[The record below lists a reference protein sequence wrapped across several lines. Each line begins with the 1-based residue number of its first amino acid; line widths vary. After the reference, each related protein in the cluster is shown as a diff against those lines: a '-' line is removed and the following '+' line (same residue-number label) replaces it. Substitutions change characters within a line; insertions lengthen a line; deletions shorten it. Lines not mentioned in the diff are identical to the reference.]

1 MPPASAARDGRSP
14 RTEMHISSTKNSESS
29 KVNQTDTDEN
39 WDIQSSRD
47 SDRPPRGEY
56 ESNWISR
63 LLFLYASSL
72 VKIASERRLE
82 TTDIF
87 LTPDAIRMDNQVPA
101 LENIYSQCKD
111 KARTKLEKMRSSSA
125 EVKDKSLK
133 KVLKEKM
140 SKSESLILAKAIFL
154 HQKHNI
160 ILTGLLRLM
169 NTLVQ
174 AFPAILVARLLR
186 LIEAGDACH
195 PSKAVKAAL
204 DLVAVLSVKMVVEN
218 AYFHNVVKCSTMVR
232 GSLSGMIF
240 DKSLRVSVNT
250 DHHEDSHVSSEKEES
265 EDGKRDTSAPSVKA
279 SSVLNLVQS
288 DVSTIEMT
296 MLQIHTVWDGLL
308 QICIYSTLLY
318 KFLGPSVFWGI
329 SVLLLTIPTNA
340 LFLRVLNRLSK
351 LESEAKDTRT
361 RKTSEAITNM
371 KLLKLQ
377 AWDKHFEQ
385 DIHEARKQE
394 LKRHMDRGTF
404 RALNQAISNAVPAI
418 VLVVTLAAYQKT
430 GRPLVASTIFTAISL
445 FNQLRF
451 PLLFYPMVIDALA
464 NGKNSLRR
472 LSKYLCQEDLT
483 PYVHYLPKINEEGGI
498 HLKNGNFLWSKP
510 QSADS
515 SKGNGY
521 AAGLP
526 ALCGASIEVRAG
538 EVVAVV
544 GSVGTG
550 KSALIKALLGELEPV
565 PRLVVDAS
573 MGNSLQV
580 SSISSVNEIANVVM
594 RGAVAYCPQEA
605 WLSKGTLRDA
615 ILFGREYNREQYE
628 KAIYD
633 AGLDDDIC
641 SGSLSHDTQVGE
653 GGFSLSGGQRAR
665 VQLARALYDEN
676 VGVYLLDD
684 PLSALDA
691 AVSATVFDR
700 ILNRMRERK
709 AAVVFV
715 TNDISL
721 PRRCDRVV
729 LMGKVENKMMP
740 KSSHSRIVDI
750 GTYDELISRGHDL
763 RSITIHHSSSEQ
775 YSSNVQNSNR
785 TDNMNGSEN
794 TDSAIYGEIDIE
806 KDVEAEKRKEC
817 LSTMLGLSN
826 STDVVSSLVY
836 DDAKNVSA
844 SFNDSAQKEVETMD
858 DKISQGAVPWS
869 TYTTYFKSVRSPLL
883 ISAALGCYLLS
894 NGVQFLQQ
902 YIVARWTELGAEA
915 ATTLGTKYLQ
925 SLVSTAVIFSFL
937 LWLRSFL
944 LMTLGLKASDFIHGK
959 MLGSV
964 FNAPVTFFDKT
975 PSGQLLSRFGKEL
988 ETVDRGVPDGIGSV
1002 LFCFLNIGITVAGL
1016 TGLMTPGMLIPLV
1029 LISILYSKIMSQF
1042 RPTARDLKRIESK
1055 SRSPIYTH
1063 FSEALKGA
1071 ETIRSFPNSAS
1082 LWSTNL
1088 RSFVDTN
1095 LNVMYSVKAL
1105 DRWLSVRLESLGNI
1119 VVLTAAF
1126 ASVFLTRMG
1135 RMKSG
1140 SAGWGLTQ
1148 SLAIT
1153 GLLTWAVRV
1162 LTDLETQMLSVQ
1174 RVSELT
1180 TLDANPSSTEKSSIP
1195 QEFRDVGEALLSQ
1208 DYYNVATHLPPAP
1221 SHEKALVA
1229 SGWPWK
1235 GKISFKNV
1243 SMKYAPTAPLALK
1256 KVTLNIAPG
1265 STLGVVGRTGSG
1277 KSTLLVTLFRLV
1289 EVEAGGS
1296 IEIDGVDIRS
1306 VGLQTLR
1313 ESLSIIP
1320 QDPVLFRGTLMYNLD
1335 ATMKASRENAWKAL
1349 EAASPE
1355 LAQRY
1360 RSSPQGLDSMIAEGG
1375 KNLSAGQRQLICLA
1389 RALLRRSK
1397 ILVLDEATSSVDPKT
1412 DAQVQDTIR
1421 NEFVDKGVTV
1431 ITVAHRLDT
1440 VLGSDKIAVLGD
1452 GKLIE
1457 YGSPKELL
1465 QNRRGQLRRLVDADT
1480 RSKRKAIFSGR
1491 KARAFV
1497 GLEK

>member
-1 MPPASAARDGRSP
+1 
-14 RTEMHISSTKNSESS
+14 
-29 KVNQTDTDEN
+29 
-39 WDIQSSRD
+39 
-47 SDRPPRGEY
+47 
-56 ESNWISR
+56 
-63 LLFLYASSL
+63 

-87 LTPDAIRMDNQVPA
+87 LTPDAIRMDHQVPE
-101 LENIYSQCKD
+101 LENIYSKCKD
-111 KARTKLEKMRSSSA
+111 KARTKLEKMRSSTA
-125 EVKDKSLK
+125 EAKDKSIK

-140 SKSESLILAKAIFL
+140 TKSESLILAKAIFL
-154 HQKHNI
+154 HQKNNI

-204 DLVAVLSVKMVVEN
+204 DLVSVLSLKMVVEN

-240 DKSLRVSVNT
+240 DKSLKVSVNM
-250 DHHEDSHVSSEKEES
+250 DHHEDSHVPEKTDN
-265 EDGKRDTSAPSVKA
+265 EDGKIDKSAPSVKA
-279 SSVLNLVQS
+279 SSVLNLIQS

-318 KFLGPSVFWGI
+318 KYLGPSVFWGI

-351 LESEAKDTRT
+351 FESEAKDTRT

-371 KLLKLQ
+371 KFLKLQ

-394 LKRHMDRGTF
+394 LKRHRDRGAF

-418 VLVVTLAAYQKT
+418 VLVVTLAAYRKT

-483 PYVHYLPKINEEGGI
+483 PYVQYLPKINGEGG
-498 HLKNGNFLWSKP
+498 LYMKNGNFLWSKP

-515 SKGNGY
+515 RKGNGDS
-521 AAGLP
+521 AGLP
-526 ALCGASIEVRAG
+526 ALCGASIEVGAG

-565 PRLVVDAS
+565 PRLVVDTS
-573 MGNSLQV
+573 MGNSLEV
-580 SSISSVNEIANVVM
+580 RSESSVNEIVTVTM
-594 RGAVAYCPQEA
+594 KGDVAYCPQEA

-615 ILFGREYNREQYE
+615 ILFGRAYNKEQYE
-628 KAIYD
+628 RAIYD

-641 SGSLSHDTQVGE
+641 SGTLSHDTQVGE

-700 ILNRMRERK
+700 ILARMRERK
-709 AAVVFV
+709 AAVIFV

-721 PRRCDRVV
+721 PRRCDKVV
-729 LMGKVENKMMP
+729 LMGKIENKMMP
-740 KSSHSRIVDI
+740 KSSCSRVVDV

-763 RSITIHHSSSEQ
+763 RSITIHHSDSEQ
-775 YSSNVQNSNR
+775 YSSNAEKSNQ
-785 TDNMNGSEN
+785 TDNSSEN
-794 TDSAIYGEIDIE
+794 ENVDSDLFDDIDIE
-806 KDVEAEKRKEC
+806 TGIEEAKRKEC
-817 LSTMLGLSN
+817 LTTMLGLSN
-826 STDVVSSLVY
+826 STDVVSALGY
-836 DDAKNVSA
+836 DNGKNVSA
-844 SFNDSAQKEVETMD
+844 SVNDSSQKDLETVD

-869 TYTTYFKSVRSPLL
+869 TYTTYFKSARSPLL

-894 NGVQFLQQ
+894 NGAQFLQQ
-902 YIVARWTELGAEA
+902 YTVARWTELGADA
-915 ATTLGTKYLQ
+915 ASALGTKYLQ

-944 LMTLGLKASDFIHGK
+944 LMTLGLKASDFIHRK

-988 ETVDRGVPDGIGSV
+988 DTVDRGVPDGIGSV
-1002 LFCFLNIGITVAGL
+1002 LFCFLNIAITVAGL
-1016 TGLMTPGMLIPLV
+1016 TGLMTPAMLVPLFF
-1029 LISILYSKIMSQF
+1029 ISILYAKIMSQF

-1082 LWSTNL
+1082 LWSSNL

-1095 LNVMYSVKAL
+1095 LNVIYSVKAL

-1174 RVSELT
+1174 RVGELT
-1180 TLDANPSSTEKSSIP
+1180 ALDTNSSSNVTSSMP
-1195 QEFRDVGEALLSQ
+1195 QEYRDAGEALLSQ
-1208 DYYNVATHLPPAP
+1208 DYYKGAKRLPPAP

-1235 GKISFKNV
+1235 GRISFKNV

-1256 KVTLNIAPG
+1256 NVSLDIAPG
-1265 STLGVVGRTGSG
+1265 STLV
-1277 KSTLLVTLFRLV
+1277 
-1289 EVEAGGS
+1289 S
-1296 IEIDGVDIRS
+1296 IR
-1306 VGLQTLR
+1306 R
-1313 ESLSIIP
+1313 H
-1320 QDPVLFRGTLMYNLD
+1320 
-1335 ATMKASRENAWKAL
+1335 
-1349 EAASPE
+1349 
-1355 LAQRY
+1355 
-1360 RSSPQGLDSMIAEGG
+1360 SSMWM
-1375 KNLSAGQRQLICLA
+1375 
-1389 RALLRRSK
+1389 
-1397 ILVLDEATSSVDPKT
+1397 
-1412 DAQVQDTIR
+1412 
-1421 NEFVDKGVTV
+1421 
-1431 ITVAHRLDT
+1431 
-1440 VLGSDKIAVLGD
+1440 
-1452 GKLIE
+1452 
-1457 YGSPKELL
+1457 
-1465 QNRRGQLRRLVDADT
+1465 
-1480 RSKRKAIFSGR
+1480 
-1491 KARAFV
+1491 
-1497 GLEK
+1497 